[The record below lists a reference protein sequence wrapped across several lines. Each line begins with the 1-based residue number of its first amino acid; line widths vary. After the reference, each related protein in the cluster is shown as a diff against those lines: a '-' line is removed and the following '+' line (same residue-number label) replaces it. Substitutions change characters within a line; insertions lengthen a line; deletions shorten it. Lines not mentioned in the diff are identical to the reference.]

1 MERKVEHMPILCTR
15 TAGVVNVALV
25 GVRRTNRTGE
35 CCVIYLLFLVRV
47 VGIESPALV
56 PCKHI
61 KQKKPVCE
69 TSYINST
76 HSQYNMET
84 PSLVLSRNLFDINP
98 DTPRKRCR
106 LVTQS
111 AHFEERNVESLF
123 APQLSSLTHE
133 DGIKRISF
141 PSNRSVRFENA
152 LLKMRGGDAL
162 RRLEKERDDEIAK
175 REQPVIRLS
184 SVSVKTAAEIPA
196 AATMNLGR
204 QAPQRSRSGAA
215 RTA

>member
-1 MERKVEHMPILCTR
+1 MHAYGRSCERSSSRSPPYKQNRRMLRDLFTFSGSRGRNRISRTR
-15 TAGVVNVALV
+15 T
-25 GVRRTNRTGE
+25 
-35 CCVIYLLFLVRV
+35 
-47 VGIESPALV
+47 V